1 MCYYMHNCIR
11 VTVVKRLN
19 IEAFWFFCAV
29 LLLQKV
35 GQTIGITSSA
45 QLWQYVKYSQFRFL
59 QLYYTAKQ
67 LSCQPFCF
75 LQIKLS
81 AKRLPFF
88 SGSNIV
94 ILVSREGAQRQRMS
108 PCRCTFI
115 GVESWGCQI
124 KYTMR
129 LNGGSCL
136 PCTKIIA
143 QNAASENRK
152 CKNVQKCRFST
163 YWTSYIY
170 SLQKSKMLQFFW
182 KFFCIF
188 LRVSDSL
195 GGRSALPHF
204 YQKPQIRK
212 HIFPC
217 YCPLAQTVV

>member
-152 CKNVQKCRFST
+152 CKSVDKTCKNADFRLIERPIYIVCKNRKCYSFFENFFELGAAGRPQAAFSPAIAFGVVQCGCL
-163 YWTSYIY
+163 W
-170 SLQKSKMLQFFW
+170 
-182 KFFCIF
+182 
-188 LRVSDSL
+188 
-195 GGRSALPHF
+195 
-204 YQKPQIRK
+204 
-212 HIFPC
+212 
-217 YCPLAQTVV
+217 

>member
-29 LLLQKV
+29 LPLQKV

-59 QLYYTAKQ
+59 QLYYTTKQ
-67 LSCQPFCF
+67 LSCQLFWF
-75 LQIKLS
+75 FAKLS
-81 AKRLPFF
+81 CPQ
-88 SGSNIV
+88 SGCRSFPARIF
-94 ILVSREGAQRQRMS
+94 ILVSRKGAQRQRMS

-129 LNGGSCL
+129 LNGGRCL
-136 PCTKIIA
+136 PCAKIIA

-170 SLQKSKMLQFFW
+170 SL
-182 KFFCIF
+182 
-188 LRVSDSL
+188 
-195 GGRSALPHF
+195 
-204 YQKPQIRK
+204 
-212 HIFPC
+212 
-217 YCPLAQTVV
+217 